1 MHQAVMI
8 QLELPMVGLTKSY
21 KLKKI
26 YMKKI
31 LFSTIMIF
39 FFFGQLFAQT
49 DPSRDELAL
58 IFQYI
63 DKSQIPSGYLDEYG
77 PQVVDKN
84 WLNGILTDSN
94 RIYDVNLFR
103 YLYNDIEMPGF
114 IAMPQPLRH

>member
-94 RIYDVNLFR
+94 RIY
-103 YLYNDIEMPGF
+103 GC
-114 IAMPQPLRH
+114 